1 MKKALGKGLEALI
14 SSTNALEDAKNS
26 VMEVK
31 VNEVEPNN
39 RQPRKVFDHEKL
51 EALADSI
58 KEHGI
63 VQPIIVHSE
72 GSHYKIVAG
81 ERRWRAAKLAGLKT
95 IPVIIKDITTR
106 EVMEIALIE
115 NLQREDLNPI
125 EEAGA
130 FQRLIDEYS
139 ITQED
144 VAKVVGKSRAAI
156 ANSVR
161 LLTLTDEIKEMIS
174 VGRLTSGHARSLITI
189 TDAKRQNELAT
200 IILEKN
206 LTVRESEKLAASEGK
221 FNRKKEKRKIRTK
234 ESIELSDLEE
244 KLRAVYG
251 TKINLE
257 KSKEKGKIIF
267 EVYSNEEYERIIEM
281 LLNNGNN

>member
-1 MKKALGKGLEALI
+1 MKKGLGKGLEALI

-26 VMEVK
+26 VLEVRI
-31 VNEVEPNN
+31 NEVEPNSQ
-39 RQPRKVFDHEKL
+39 QPRKVFDQERL
-51 EALADSI
+51 EALAESI

-63 VQPIIVHSE
+63 VQPIIVNSE

-95 IPVIIKDITTR
+95 IPVIIKDITSR

-125 EEAGA
+125 EEAEA
-130 FQRLIDEYS
+130 FQRLILEYS

-144 VAKVVGKSRAAI
+144 VAKVVGKSRAAV

-161 LLTLTDEIKEMIS
+161 LLSLTDEIKNMIS
-174 VGRLTSGHARSLITI
+174 DGRLTSGHARALITI
-189 TDAKRQNELAT
+189 ENTERQNELAN
-200 IILEKN
+200 IIVDRGLN
-206 LTVRESEKLAASEGK
+206 VRESEKLSSAEGK
-221 FNRKKEKRKIRTK
+221 PDKKKEKQKVMTK
-234 ESIELSDLEE
+234 ESIELSGLEE

-251 TKINLE
+251 TKINLLNGR
-257 KSKEKGKIIF
+257 EKGKIVF
-267 EVYSNEEYERIIEM
+267 EVYSKDEFERIIEM
-281 LLNNGNN
+281 LLKSGN

>member
-1 MKKALGKGLEALI
+1 MKKGLGKGLEALI

-26 VMEVK
+26 IMEVRI
-31 VNEVEPNN
+31 NEVEPNIQ
-39 RQPRKVFDHEKL
+39 QPRKVFDQEKL
-51 EALADSI
+51 EALAESI

-72 GSHYKIVAG
+72 ASHYKIVAG

-95 IPVIIKDITTR
+95 IPVIIKDITSR

-125 EEAGA
+125 EEAEA

-144 VAKVVGKSRAAI
+144 VAKVVGKSRAAV

-161 LLTLTDEIKEMIS
+161 LLSLTDEIKTMITD
-174 VGRLTSGHARSLITI
+174 GRLTSGHARALVTI
-189 TDAKRQNELAT
+189 ADSDRQIELAN
-200 IILEKN
+200 IIIEKN
-206 LTVRESEKLAASEGK
+206 LNVRESEKLAGEENKSNK
-221 FNRKKEKRKIRTK
+221 KKEKHKVITK
-234 ESIELSDLEE
+234 ESIELSGLEE
-244 KLRAVYG
+244 KLRIVYG
-251 TKINLE
+251 TKINLVNGR
-257 KSKEKGKIIF
+257 EKGKIVF
-267 EVYSNEEYERIIEM
+267 EVYSKDEFDRIIEM
-281 LLNNGNN
+281 LLNSGK